1 MRLATPHVRLP
12 EPKILSL
19 PAAGFAEGEG
29 SASETGEEVKERR
42 GKKQREKRG
51 AINFVSVR
59 Y

>member
-42 GKKQREKRG
+42 GRNREKRE
-51 AINFVSVR
+51 AR
-59 Y
+59 